1 MGFDDRWLAK
11 TLTQISANWYSRQTW
26 LISMHCSQKTIHFV
40 SVSNGPRSIL
50 LDIMITL
57 RKSYLRIF
65 LINHKYL
72 QEMFLRRLRQVTEK
86 TSFLR
91 YARDVLK
98 MSHKRH
104 LFEMFLRR
112 LTDIAK
118 KDTFFEMYLRRL
130 KDVTKKSSLLR
141 YF

>member
-1 MGFDDRWLAK
+1 
-11 TLTQISANWYSRQTW
+11 
-26 LISMHCSQKTIHFV
+26 MHCSQKTIHFV